1 MMRMLWCGI
10 ASLLFC
16 FLMIWTSA
24 VGFAAD
30 QSTPRP
36 NIVFILIDDMGWR
49 DVGCTG
55 SDFYE
60 TPNVDRL
67 ASQGMR
73 FTHAYTA
80 GCVCSPTRASLLTGK
95 YPVRIPI
102 TDYIAGARK
111 AKLIPADYLKALPE
125 NTPTVSKALHDAGY
139 FTGYFGKWHL
149 GKEPNLPEMFGFD
162 LNVGGFGA
170 GSPPSYFSPYKNPR
184 LPDGPPGEYLTDRLT
199 DEAIK
204 FIDQAK
210 QKKQPFLLYL
220 AHYAVHNPQQAKKE
234 IIAKYEAKAAKMQ
247 ATRGE
252 KFVKDHNSMVRQYQ
266 DLPVYAANVQS
277 TDESVGRLMKKLDDE
292 KLADNTIFIFS
303 SDNGGLSTA
312 EGAPT
317 SNTPLRCGKGWLYEG
332 GIRVPMVVRWPG
344 IVKPGSTCDT
354 PITSPDFFPTW
365 LEAAGLPLMPE
376 AHPDGVS
383 FLPLLKGG
391 AAPQREAM
399 FWHYP
404 HYGNQGGQPASA
416 VRVGNWKLIQFFED
430 NHFELFDLSKDE
442 AEKND
447 LAGKMPDKV
456 AELRKRLEDWQKSV
470 GARFPTPNSNWDPNA
485 PAEKP
490 KKNNAGKNAAKE
502 QSAVLDDE
510 P

>member
-1 MMRMLWCGI
+1 MDRLSQRGI
-10 ASLLFC
+10 AWILVFCLFVC
-16 FLMIWTSA
+16 ASA
-24 VGFAAD
+24 NVTLAAGAEAG
-30 QSTPRP
+30 RP
-36 NIVFILIDDMGWR
+36 NIVFVQIDDMGWR
-49 DVGCTG
+49 DIHALG

-60 TPNVDRL
+60 TPNVDKL

-111 AKLIPADYLKALPE
+111 GKLIPADYLKALPE
-125 NTPTVSKALHDAGY
+125 KTVTVAKALHDAGY
-139 FTGYFGKWHL
+139 YTGYFGKWHL
-149 GKEPNLPEMFGFD
+149 GHEPNLPEMFGFD

-170 GSPPSYFSPYKNPR
+170 GSPPSYFSPYKNPK

-204 FIDQAK
+204 FIDTAK

-234 IIAKYEAKAAKMQ
+234 MIAHYEQ
-247 ATRGE
+247 ILATRGARPATE
-252 KFVKDHNSMVRQYQ
+252 PKFVKDHNSMVRQYQ
-266 DLPVYAANVQS
+266 DHAVYAANVQS

-292 KLADNTIFIFS
+292 KLADNTIFIFT

-332 GIRVPMVVRWPG
+332 GIRVPLIVRWPG
-344 IVKPGSTCDT
+344 VVKAASTCDV
-354 PITSPDFFPTW
+354 PVTSPDFFPTW

-376 AHPDGVS
+376 THPDGVS

-391 AAPQREAM
+391 AAPQRDAM

-416 VRVGNWKLIQFFED
+416 VRVGQWKLIQFFED
-430 NHFELFDLSKDE
+430 NHFELYDLSKDE
-442 AEKND
+442 VEKND
-447 LAGKMPDKV
+447 LSAKMPDKV
-456 AELRKRLEDWQKSV
+456 AELKKKLEDWQKSV
-470 GARFPTPNSNWDPNA
+470 GAKFPTPNPDWDPNA

-490 KKNNAGKNAAKE
+490 KKNAGKKKEAA
-502 QSAVLDDE
+502 LLNDE